1 MNPVSDYVKLDVINK
16 KAWETFKKTER
27 SYSQFSA
34 VLDISDMVSGY
45 VNSSRNFTSQI
56 LRGYDEPSL

>member
-27 SYSQFSA
+27 SYNEFSD
-34 VLDISDMVSGY
+34 VLNISDVVSSY
-45 VNSSRNFTSQI
+45 VDISRNFTSQI
-56 LRGYDEPSL
+56 LRGYDEPRS